1 MGNTTATK
9 PIQMGNSTTNLA
21 NSMTELRVVQI
32 SKQDAYK
39 KAIDESQT
47 LYEKTNNRLKQIPA
61 QLRLAVIPVG
71 LYAFSKYKGYDG
83 IKTAKVTIIGSV
95 GIFAL
100 IVVDTLSG
108 WSSPSNRYSQKILR
122 SFGLISKPN
131 YSFKSVAMPSPSMT
145 KQPVEIQK

>member
-1 MGNTTATK
+1 MANTNTTK
-9 PIQMGNSTTNLA
+9 PIEMGNSKTNLA
-21 NSMTELRVVQI
+21 DALSEIRVAQM

-47 LYEKTNNRLKQIPA
+47 LYEKTNNQLKQIPA

-83 IKTAKVTIIGSV
+83 IKTTKVTIIGSV

-100 IVVDTLSG
+100 IFIDTFSG

-122 SFGLISKPN
+122 SLGLISKPLI
-131 YSFKSVAMPSPSMT
+131 
-145 KQPVEIQK
+145 KQPIIQENKQTVIRN